1 MTARRILWRLAT
13 PFVAIAHRLGACSY
27 KWVNV
32 CRGAWRLDRFDPLWH
47 YEWYGTPIKAIPS
60 QVILRGIGYE
70 TAASDGAVVFIEEFT
85 RRRIVFRRNSAA
97 IWEVSSVGSI
107 DADRVCDA
115 YAWVKAVSFF
125 APTNQRECEQKPAVA
140 FRGDDQTVPAFLRVE
155 QALTQLQSRR
165 AVLGRVMM
173 LAVLAASDSHA
184 QVPAWERAAMPLSFA
199 TVSDSL
205 RARLIADWQRP
216 GWRDVERKYCVVAWD
231 VGVTKDGDSVY
242 VATQVELQRTT
253 GTRIQVTQH
262 PECISDRGRRLPSAH
277 THVTGD
283 CSPSR
288 ADITRAINRRAP
300 FDLIICGPG
309 VTLGYIWSIYERGI
323 R

>member
-1 MTARRILWRLAT
+1 MTARRIFWRLAT

-32 CRGAWRLDRFDPLWH
+32 CRGSWRLDRFDPLWH
-47 YEWYGTPIKAIPS
+47 YQWYGTPITAIPA

-70 TAASDGAVVFIEEFT
+70 AAATDGAVVFIEEFT

-115 YAWVKAVSFF
+115 YAWVKAASFF
-125 APTNQRECEQKPAVA
+125 APTNRRVSEQAGSSEPVTAPADAPFSIERMLTQRQARRAILGRALLLAVA
-140 FRGDDQTVPAFLRVE
+140 
-155 QALTQLQSRR
+155 
-165 AVLGRVMM
+165 AVGV
-173 LAVLAASDSHA
+173 APA
-184 QVPAWERAAMPLSFA
+184 QVPAWERAALPLSFA

-205 RARLIADWQRP
+205 RARLIADWNRP

-242 VATQVELQRTT
+242 IATQVELQRTT
-253 GTRIQVTQH
+253 GTRTQVTQH

-300 FDLIICGPG
+300 FDLIVCGPG
-309 VTLGYIWSIYERGI
+309 VTLGYVWSIYERGI